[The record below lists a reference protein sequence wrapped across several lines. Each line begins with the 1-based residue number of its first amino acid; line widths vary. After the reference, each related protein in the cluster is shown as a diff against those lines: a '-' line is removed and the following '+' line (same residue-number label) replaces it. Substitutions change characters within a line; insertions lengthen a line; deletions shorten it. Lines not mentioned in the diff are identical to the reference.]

1 MLPPNKWTVP
11 SLRNH
16 LRALIN
22 MTSDRQTLLL
32 VYRILKSSASM
43 QKHCGVHGKTDRDV
57 TYNSIIR
64 PIQTFLLL
72 KR

>member
-43 QKHCGVHGKTDRDV
+43 RQKIAEYMET
-57 TYNSIIR
+57 
-64 PIQTFLLL
+64 QTEM
-72 KR
+72 

>member
-16 LRALIN
+16 LRALVN
-22 MTSDRQTLLL
+22 MTNNRQTLLL

-43 QKHCGVHGKTDRDV
+43 QQQIAKFVER
-57 TYNSIIR
+57 
-64 PIQTFLLL
+64 QTEM
-72 KR
+72 

>member
-1 MLPPNKWTVP
+1 MLQPSSKWTVP

-43 QKHCGVHGKTDRDV
+43 RQKIAEYMET
-57 TYNSIIR
+57 
-64 PIQTFLLL
+64 QTEM
-72 KR
+72 

>member
-1 MLPPNKWTVP
+1 MLPSNKWTVP

-43 QKHCGVHGKTDRDV
+43 QKQIAEYMET
-57 TYNSIIR
+57 
-64 PIQTFLLL
+64 QTEM
-72 KR
+72 